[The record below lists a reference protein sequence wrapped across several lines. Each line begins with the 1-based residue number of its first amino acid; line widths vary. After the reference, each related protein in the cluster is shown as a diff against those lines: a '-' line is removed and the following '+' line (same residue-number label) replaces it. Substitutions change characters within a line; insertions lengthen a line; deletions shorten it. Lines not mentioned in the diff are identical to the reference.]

1 MPCRRRSR
9 REEKVQRFFYII
21 ALQLTHMVRKIIG
34 YYSDNGHSITE
45 ADQLVVE
52 ISRNEVIC
60 LVKGNASQEIEGF
73 EVFRFDQEGNDW
85 NDVFYAMR
93 TASELLDKSYRNA
106 HCYYNF
112 EEAVLIPGKRFTA
125 VAAEDY
131 LNLMFGESTRHDV
144 KYDPIN
150 ADTHI
155 VNAYRVKRSIH
166 ELMGRHFLLY
176 KPHHSYSG
184 IVHDILTRGEL
195 DAHFVKVVFYN
206 KHIIAAVVKDR
217 QLQLIQ
223 SFSFETK
230 EDVLYHLTNIK
241 EQFELDGA
249 HSHLEISGMFDNG
262 STLHKQL
269 QSRFGLITFDTM
281 NMDGVFKAA
290 TNQPL
295 HYFTPFYKLVV

>member
-1 MPCRRRSR
+1 M
-9 REEKVQRFFYII
+9 VTRFFYII
-21 ALQLTHMVRKIIG
+21 ALQFILMVRKIIG
-34 YYSDNGHSITE
+34 YYSDQEQAVTD

-52 ISRNEVIC
+52 ISRNEVVC
-60 LVKGNASQEIEGF
+60 LVKSSSTQEIEGF
-73 EVFRFDQEGNDW
+73 EVFRFDQEGSDW

-93 TASELLDKSYRNA
+93 TASQLLGKSYRNA

-112 EEAVLIPGKRFTA
+112 EEAVIIPGKRFTA
-125 VAAEDY
+125 IAAEDY
-131 LNLMFGESTRHDV
+131 LNLMFGESTRHDI

-150 ADTHI
+150 ADTHM
-155 VNAYRVKRSIH
+155 VNAYRVRKSIH

-184 IVHDILTRGEL
+184 ILHDVLTRTEL
-195 DAHFVKVVFYN
+195 ADHFVKVIFYN
-206 KHIIAAVVKDR
+206 KHIIVAVVKEK

-230 EDVLYHLTNIK
+230 EDILYHLSNLK
-241 EQFELDGA
+241 EQFALDAA
-249 HSHLEISGMFDNG
+249 HSNLEISGMFDNG
-262 STLHKQL
+262 SQLHKQL

-281 NMDGVFKAA
+281 NMDGVFKSA

-295 HYFTPFYKLVV
+295 HYFTPFYKLVI